1 MRNSFFFTKSKSMS
15 DEAMGSMPPFERRHL
30 KHSATKI
37 LSSYSG
43 LTDREVGSLQQ
54 RFGPNKYSVPRRSY
68 LRVLFGQLLS
78 PFFVFQVFCISLWA
92 LDEYWYYSLVTLAM
106 ILVFEMTVSI
116 QRYRSFQEMEQ
127 MLKGPYSVCVYRN
140 NAWVQVS
147 SHHLVPGDLIDVKST
162 FLDGGAG
169 KTFPCDA
176 VLLNGSVLVNE
187 AMLTGESDYKWK
199 TSCEANTDSKEGLR
213 TTCFTPVPLLP
224 CPKSTLNNNNLSR
237 ARCRHKKRKW
247 RTGGCHRLRK
257 AKQNSEGSLCCILH
271 QDGVHDEGRG
281 NHA

>member
-1 MRNSFFFTKSKSMS
+1 M
-15 DEAMGSMPPFERRHL
+15 
-30 KHSATKI
+30 
-37 LSSYSG
+37 SYSG
-43 LTDREVGSLQQ
+43 LTDREVGSLQQQ

-68 LRVLFGQLLS
+68 LKVLFGQLLS

-199 TSCEANTDSKEGLR
+199 TSSEANTDSKRANHMLYAG
-213 TTCFTPVPLLP
+213 TTVIKNVKRSEML
-224 CPKSTLNNNNLSR
+224 KG
-237 ARCRHKKRKW
+237 RCCVAYCV
-247 RTGGCHRLRK
+247 RTGFMTK
-257 AKQNSEGSLCCILH
+257 EGEIMRSIFFTAIP
-271 QDGVHDEGRG
+271 RRRSIMTP
-281 NHA
+281 